1 MKVDIQQQV
10 AVVTDA
16 ARGIGKAIAKVL
28 LENGAMVFITDILDG
43 EGKQAARELSAF
55 GKCRYFHVDITRA
68 DEVESF
74 IKTVRDECGRI
85 DIMVNNAGANVGS
98 GCVNVEHFIDK
109 DWDRL
114 IDVNLKG
121 VFYCCRAISKVMI
134 EQRSGRIINVGS
146 VLGSIPARKQIAFI
160 AANAGLQN
168 MTKALSLE
176 LGTYEISVNGVAIGS
191 IAVDS
196 SPSDAKNSPMAQM
209 LSHVPLSR
217 FGRAE
222 DVANA
227 VLFLCGKESSYIT
240 GHILT
245 VDGGWTCGY
254 HRDF

>member
-1 MKVDIQQQV
+1 MKIDIQQQI

-28 LENGAMVFITDILDG
+28 LENGAMVFIADILDG
-43 EGKQAARELSAF
+43 EGEQAAKELSAF
-55 GKCRYFHVDITRA
+55 GKCRYFHADITRA
-68 DEVESF
+68 DEVENLVKS
-74 IKTVRDECGRI
+74 VRNECGRI

-98 GCVNVEHFIDK
+98 GGVNVDRFTDT

-114 IDVNLKG
+114 IDVHLKG

-134 EQRSGRIINVGS
+134 EQRSGHIINIGS
-146 VLGSIPARKQIAFI
+146 VLGSIPARKQIAFA

-176 LGTYEISVNGVAIGS
+176 LGMYNICVNGVAIGS
-191 IAVDS
+191 IAVDNS
-196 SPSDAKNSPMAQM
+196 VGEDKNSPMAQM

-217 FGRAE
+217 FGTAE

-227 VLFLCGKESSYIT
+227 VLFLSGKESSYMT